1 MSPLEEQAWP
11 QSDMTDALKKELM
24 PQGALQI
31 AQRLAQQFG
40 ELPQVVAVVLAGSRG
55 AGASEGQSDFDLYVY
70 TLRDIAVDFRRA
82 LLGAGAEIDNRFWG
96 PGVKWTEPSAGT
108 QLDIMYRAAERIED
122 QLDRVL
128 VRHEAAI

>member
-1 MSPLEEQAWP
+1 
-11 QSDMTDALKKELM
+11 M
-24 PQGALQI
+24 PQAAVQV

-55 AGASEGQSDFDLYVY
+55 AGASDGQSDFDLYVY

-82 LLGAGAEIDNRFWG
+82 LLGEGAEIDNRFWE
-96 PGVKWTEPSAGT
+96 PGDEWTEPSTGT

-122 QLDRVL
+122 QLDA
-128 VRHEAAI
+128 VRIRR

>member
-24 PQGALQI
+24 PPGALQI

-40 ELPQVVAVVLAGSRG
+40 EFPQVVAVVLAGSRG
-55 AGASEGQSDFDLYVY
+55 AGASDEQSDFDLYVY

-82 LLGAGAEIDNRFWG
+82 LLGEGAEIDNRFWE
-96 PGVKWTEPSAGT
+96 PGDEWSEPSTGT
-108 QLDIMYRAAERIED
+108 QLDIMYRSPVWIED

-128 VRHEAAI
+128 VKHEAG